1 MNPRRV
7 SLIIF
12 LPQSL
17 SVGTTG
23 MHHLAFCGIISRA
36 TIYPTIMSEEEKK
49 ENRAKKILKVIMTK
63 SCPKLK
69 LDTYP
74 HSQEVREHQAKQT
87 LKEFCSEI
95 QTTENKKQRQK
106 FEGGKAVY
114 SYRQTY

>member
-1 MNPRRV
+1 
-7 SLIIF
+7 
-12 LPQSL
+12 
-17 SVGTTG
+17 
-23 MHHLAFCGIISRA
+23 
-36 TIYPTIMSEEEKK
+36 MSEEEKK